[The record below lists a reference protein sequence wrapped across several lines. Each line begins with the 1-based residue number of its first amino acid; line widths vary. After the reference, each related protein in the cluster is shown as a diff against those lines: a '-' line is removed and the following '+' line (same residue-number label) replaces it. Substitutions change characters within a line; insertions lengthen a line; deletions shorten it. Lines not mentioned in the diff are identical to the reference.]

1 VTLRTPLV
9 AAGLAVA
16 LLPAGAGAAEA
27 KRPRCFGE
35 RATAVYD
42 EADGYAPGTQ
52 GDDVIVV
59 RRGVLATEGRGGN
72 DLICVRHGEL
82 ALIDGGP
89 GDDRIYASSSGA
101 FVSGG
106 GGNDVIHGG
115 GGDEFIYADRGND
128 RYRGGRGDDAIDYGD
143 AEGRVRVDLEEGVAI
158 QRGQLDGLAGIESVW
173 GTRFGD
179 TLVGDDDR
187 NVLIGGDGADVLSGL
202 DGHDLLR
209 GLDGA
214 DVADGGAAR
223 DRCDAEEM
231 SSCERRFPPP
241 PLATP

>member
-1 VTLRTPLV
+1 V

-16 LLPAGAGAAEA
+16 LLPAAAGVAEA
-27 KRPRCFGE
+27 KRPKCFGE
-35 RATAVYD
+35 RATLVYD
-42 EADGYAPGTQ
+42 RDDGYAPGTR

-59 RRGVLATEGRGGN
+59 RGFPIATEGMGGD
-72 DLICVRHGEL
+72 DLICVRRGGPVP
-82 ALIDGGP
+82 LIDGGP
-89 GDDRIYASSSGA
+89 GDDVIDAGPNGA
-101 FVSGG
+101 FVGGG

-143 AEGRVRVDLEEGVAI
+143 AERRVRVDLAAGVAI
-158 QRGQLDGLAGIESVW
+158 QHGQRDGLAGIESVW

-187 NVLIGGDGADVLSGL
+187 NVLIGGNGADVLSGL

-209 GLDGA
+209 GLDGE
-214 DVADGGAAR
+214 DVADGGASR